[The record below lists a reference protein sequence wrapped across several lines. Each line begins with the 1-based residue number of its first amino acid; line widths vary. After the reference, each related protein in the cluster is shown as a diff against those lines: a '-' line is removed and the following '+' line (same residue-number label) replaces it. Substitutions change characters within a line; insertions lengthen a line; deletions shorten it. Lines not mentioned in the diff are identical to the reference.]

1 MHACA
6 ALCDPYRK
14 GGVHTRRRGKVS
26 KHELQVVE
34 VLLNGQEEK
43 RGELVLEL
51 DWSDRGRV
59 TRIKYAQGACPA
71 DLLYIYIC
79 VCVCVCKRGIIT
91 NGELEAKKK
100 KKGINITLE

>member
-79 VCVCVCKRGIIT
+79 VCVCVCVCVREGSSQTENWKQKRRS
-91 NGELEAKKK
+91 NRL
-100 KKGINITLE
+100 